1 MFTEGSLVLIA
12 GEYTDEEVLRV
23 IEMGHPPSE
32 KRSVARCVVQ

>member
-1 MFTEGSLVLIA
+1 VLIA

-32 KRSVARCVVQ
+32 KRSVAR